1 MRAKISFVDFIY
13 FLIYRNFV
21 SKLKKLKGSFYQYFL
36 LSNALSVSSMAFF
49 ALGIR

>member
-1 MRAKISFVDFIY
+1 MRAKNSFCRFY
-13 FLIYRNFV
+13 FFLMYRNFV

-49 ALGIR
+49 APGIR